1 MRSFYFCVLFFV
13 MLMSV
18 PVLAGPGDGDDE
30 NAGDKNKISADT
42 EERHFIC
49 LADPISKILLKT
61 FHNSKKF
68 KLCIL
73 ENLRD

>member
-18 PVLAGPGDGDDE
+18 PVLAGTGDGDDE
-30 NAGDKNKISADT
+30 NAGDKNIISADT

-49 LADPISKILLKT
+49 LI
-61 FHNSKKF
+61 
-68 KLCIL
+68 CIF
-73 ENLRD
+73 